1 MGVFSVVIIVVIIM
15 VITRITVFVCF
26 LTTTSSL
33 LYIQP
38 YKLRIL
44 FYREETVIAMLKNI
58 QRFYKS
64 RTLDHYLDSCTPRL
78 KELALLDNL
87 QDEVEHKINFV
98 EN

>member
-1 MGVFSVVIIVVIIM
+1 MAMIIRII
-15 VITRITVFVCF
+15 VFVCF

-38 YKLRIL
+38 YKLRNL
-44 FYREETVIAMLKNI
+44 FYREETIIAMLKNV

-64 RTLDHYLDSCTPRL
+64 RTLDNYLDSCTPRL

-87 QDEVEHKINFV
+87 QDEVEHKSNYV
-98 EN
+98 ET